1 MTHRLCSRRLIE
13 KSVNICCSRWPR
25 WGCFPAR
32 GVTQVSLPL
41 LVFSIHAEPSGVLW
55 QAHKRFCSYLA
66 LSPNPHLGRGRFV
79 QINFSW
85 PYPSGLTSFS
95 RLRFRHMRLSGRRS
109 LPSFTRTLAGSP
121 KVSDRS
127 PEHHRK
133 AGTLRDS
140 TAHAVGASNTGLRY
154 AAARSSLGPT
164 RWDGGR
170 RTTTTAI

>member
-13 KSVNICCSRWPR
+13 KSINICCFRGPR
-25 WGCFPAR
+25 WSCFPAR
-32 GVTQVSLPL
+32 GVTQVSRPL

-55 QAHKRFCSYLA
+55 QAHKKFRSYLA
-66 LSPNPHLGRGRFV
+66 LSLIPHLGRGPFV

-85 PYPSGLTSFS
+85 PCPLGLTSFS
-95 RLRFRHMRLSGRRS
+95 RLRFRHMRLSGRPP
-109 LPSFTRTLAGSP
+109 LPSFTRTLAASP
-121 KVSDRS
+121 TVSDRS

-140 TAHAVGASNTGLRY
+140 TADAVGASNTGLRY

-164 RWDGGR
+164 PWDGGR